1 MSLGYVI
8 LYYRWEWEEA
18 QKAFRRAIE
27 LKDAYATAHHF
38 YMNLFVARGRFE
50 EALAENRRALELDP
64 LALIMN
70 AARGWAQFFRRDFE
84 AAIDTLRKAIA
95 LDETFAVSHVWL
107 SWALIKAGRFPEAIA
122 EAQQGV
128 TLSGVKAD
136 ALAAQAYVHAAA
148 GDAGRAE
155 ALLGDLLAASRQ
167 RFVQPYFIAMTYAA
181 LGKHDEA
188 FLWLRKSVEVRSHYL
203 VLLKV
208 DPRLDELR
216 SRPEFAAIAEQVGI

>member
-1 MSLGYVI
+1 MPLTAGTRLGHLEI
-8 LYYRWEWEEA
+8 LNP
-18 QKAFRRAIE
+18 IG
-27 LKDAYATAHHF
+27 
-38 YMNLFVARGRFE
+38 LFVARGRFE

-70 AARGWAQFFRRDFE
+70 AARGWVHFFRRDFE

-136 ALAAQAYVHAAA
+136 ALAAQPYVHAAT
-148 GDAGRAE
+148 GD
-155 ALLGDLLAASRQ
+155 
-167 RFVQPYFIAMTYAA
+167 
-181 LGKHDEA
+181 
-188 FLWLRKSVEVRSHYL
+188 
-203 VLLKV
+203 
-208 DPRLDELR
+208 
-216 SRPEFAAIAEQVGI
+216 